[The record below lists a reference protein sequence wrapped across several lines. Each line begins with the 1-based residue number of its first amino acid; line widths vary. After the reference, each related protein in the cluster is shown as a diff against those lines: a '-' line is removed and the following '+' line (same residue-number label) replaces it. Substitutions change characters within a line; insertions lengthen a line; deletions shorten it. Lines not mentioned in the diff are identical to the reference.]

1 MTTGGSKAYGARSLE
16 KHPTVDDRRVRA
28 LDSVRGIASLV
39 VVANHAVLA
48 IPGFDDLVWA
58 DPNAERTFSFDWRHA
73 LTYSPL
79 HVFWA
84 GHEAVTVFFVLSGF
98 VLTMSILSRP
108 EKYVFYAIRRFARIW
123 LPFCASILL
132 AALSSILALQI
143 AHPQGLSP
151 WILSV
156 LYVPHDL
163 GQIFVQLLMGGL
175 KGEMSLNPVMWSLVH
190 ELRISFLMPVI
201 IYLARRHR
209 YILLAVC
216 CACLAPGLAGAN
228 VYSLSAYSLQG
239 SFAQT
244 ANYIPLFAMGSLL
257 ALHHK
262 SIGDRIARLGRAPT
276 MMLFATSFLLLLC
289 KWLFTDKAFVIHV
302 ANALGA
308 SLLIALAFGVS
319 RVRSK
324 LEHSAFL
331 WFGKISYS
339 LYLTHLPL
347 LALTLAAFST
357 FLPLPISIVVATMV
371 VIAAASLFY
380 VLVERP
386 VHGFASGLFRSNS
399 RQAAGALRSSP
410 R

>member
-1 MTTGGSKAYGARSLE
+1 ME

-48 IPGFDDLVWA
+48 IPGFDDLIWA
-58 DPNAERTFSFDWRHA
+58 DPHAERTFSFDWRHA

-79 HVFWA
+79 HIFWA

-98 VLTMSILSRP
+98 VLTMSIVGRP

-123 LPFCASILL
+123 LPFSASILL
-132 AALSSILALQI
+132 AALISAAALQI
-143 AHPQGLSP
+143 AHPQRLSA

-156 LYVPHDL
+156 LYVPH
-163 GQIFVQLLMGGL
+163 GVSQIVVQLLMGGL
-175 KGEMSLNPVMWSLVH
+175 MGQMSLNPVMWSLVH
-190 ELRISFLMPVI
+190 ELRISFLMPI
-201 IYLARRHR
+201 IIHLAKKHP

-228 VYSLSAYSLQG
+228 VYSLAAYSLQG
-239 SFAQT
+239 SLAQT

-262 SIGDRIARLGRAPT
+262 VIGDRIARLGRAPT
-276 MMLFATSFLLLLC
+276 IMLFATSMLLLLC
-289 KWLFTDKAFVIHV
+289 KWLFTDNAFLIHV

-308 SLLIALAFGVS
+308 SLLIALAFGVLS
-319 RVRSK
+319 VRSK
-324 LEHSAFL
+324 LEHWTFL

-347 LALTLAAFST
+347 LALTLAALSA
-357 FLPLPISIVVATMV
+357 FLPLPISIPVAIVV
-371 VIAAASLFY
+371 VIAAANLFY
-380 VLVERP
+380 VFVERP
-386 VHGFASGLFRSNS
+386 VHGFASRLFRPNS
-399 RQAAGALRSSP
+399 RRAAGVLQSSP